1 MQRSLAALCGRVSF
15 QSGFSVGLAS
25 LAKLKPNI
33 GNNARGISPVHN
45 KAARYHEINMF
56 GSMSGQ
62 PSPTRVPL

>member
-15 QSGFSVGLAS
+15 QSGFAVGLAS
-25 LAKLKPNI
+25 LVKLNPNI
-33 GNNARGISPVHN
+33 GNNARGICQFT

-56 GSMSGQ
+56 GSPSGQ